1 MHKSLCNRMVSYM
14 RQTKYMKPSV
24 LLLFSVGILLLL
36 SACSGVIG
44 GDNMVRISVP
54 GMADSGRFIS
64 SSANSGYVVVL
75 QGNKVYSLNNFSDK
89 AYQDLVDGNVFIANL
104 PVGTYIFGVVLIDDK
119 GTSDENDDDNVG
131 LAIKKRK
138 VEAGFNDILIDV
150 GPGITTFDING
161 ISFENF
167 FIPDGFTVSFDE
179 DTIILDIDRNPAGA
193 DVVDL
198 AFNGGGTTSG
208 DIIVDGVASGS
219 PVIAIQW
226 DIAANE
232 DGVETIT
239 TGLPPLSEYKLSVIL
254 K

>member
-1 MHKSLCNRMVSYM
+1 M

-44 GDNMVRISVP
+44 GNNMVRISVP

-64 SSANSGYVVVL
+64 DFANSGYVVVL
-75 QGNKVYSLNNFSDK
+75 QENKVYSLNNFSDK

-138 VEAGFNDILIDV
+138 VEAGYNDIQIDV
-150 GPGITTFDING
+150 GSGITTFDING

-179 DTIILDIDRNPAGA
+179 DTIILDIDRGGGLDPSK

-198 AFNGGGTTSG
+198 VFNGGGSTEG
-208 DIIVDGVASGS
+208 EIITDGVASGGS
-219 PVIAIQW
+219 AGTTQW
-226 DIAANE
+226 DIAAAE

-239 TGLPPLSEYKLSVIL
+239 TGLGLEPLKVYKLSVIL